1 MLGSSFR
8 LDHLFNKPLIA
19 CLLSCVG
26 VLLPIPVLATPV
38 AVLKSQENANQW
50 TDITDRLQNVGVNY
64 CILQSNQWQSDADLN
79 KIKVLIIPNVETISG
94 LQASVLSRWLNRG
107 GKIIVTGPAGNLSEA
122 AVRDQ
127 LRSLFGA
134 YWAYPHSQAY
144 TLRPTNLGELKNQK
158 PLASSLLGGVVIP
171 TGVNSQTVAV
181 WGARNNPPAV
191 VLNNNSIFLGWRW
204 GSDAVANLALDSA
217 WLETALQR
225 YGINR
230 SSSPSTIAPYCQGQS
245 TIVDN
250 INNKP

>member
-1 MLGSSFR
+1 VLGSSFH

-50 TDITDRLQNVGVNY
+50 TDITERLQNVGVNY

-94 LQASVLSRWLNRG
+94 LQADVLSRWLNRG
-107 GKIIVTGPAGNLSEA
+107 GKIIVTGPAGNLSEP
-122 AVRDQ
+122 AVRNQ

-158 PLASSLLGGVVIP
+158 PLASSLLGGGYP
-171 TGVNSQTVAV
+171 HGN
-181 WGARNNPPAV
+181 
-191 VLNNNSIFLGWRW
+191 
-204 GSDAVANLALDSA
+204 
-217 WLETALQR
+217 
-225 YGINR
+225 
-230 SSSPSTIAPYCQGQS
+230 
-245 TIVDN
+245 
-250 INNKP
+250 